1 MKRALALLA
10 LVAGCGGNDLTL
22 KYKLDGVAPADVV
35 RVETRVDVDPSD
47 PRAFYVD
54 QPYRQVATGVGYE
67 VRDFDG
73 SGKKTLLVTH
83 DSTLG
88 YVFSDTFDFRLL
100 PPAAG
105 SAPPLSIV
113 ARAVGLSDMIG
124 QTMPLAGKFGRGA
137 KLTVDLTDQRC
148 GAMSCDANDQC
159 CGGACAAVQ
168 SDAANCGSCGHACAP
183 TGDSCSGATCR
194 CAGGSACASGSTCC
208 GGIGCVDLKS
218 DPFHCGACDKAC
230 APGEACVAGAC
241 KCGGGAACTGAT
253 AVCCD
258 GTTCSASGTC
268 MCGSTTC
275 NFPDVCCGSTCVD
288 PRSSNTNCGGCGK
301 ACTAPLICANGACAC
316 SGVICAN
323 GDTCCG
329 AGCANTSNDPNNCG
343 SCGKKCR
350 AGEVC
355 GGGQCLCGSTACS
368 TGQLC
373 CGGACVNQTVTN
385 CGTCGHICKSGEQCN
400 ASPTTGSG
408 NTSCTCNGNGAC
420 VGNQI
425 CCAPGSPG
433 GAGCFDPSSDAK
445 HCGDCATVCPAGQG
459 CVTGKCAPTACN
471 PPCTNGNQC
480 EGGVCR
486 CNGKGDCKGAD
497 TCCLDGCH
505 DLATDH
511 DNCNMCGHACGGT
524 EYCCKGACTK
534 QDDNNCSA
542 CGAGCS
548 AGSCCV
554 CPGRAG
560 HCASLL
566 CTCL

>member
-1 MKRALALLA
+1 M
-10 LVAGCGGNDLTL
+10 
-22 KYKLDGVAPADVV
+22 
-35 RVETRVDVDPSD
+35 
-47 PRAFYVD
+47 
-54 QPYRQVATGVGYE
+54 
-67 VRDFDG
+67 
-73 SGKKTLLVTH
+73 
-83 DSTLG
+83 
-88 YVFSDTFDFRLL
+88 
-100 PPAAG
+100 
-105 SAPPLSIV
+105 
-113 ARAVGLSDMIG
+113 
-124 QTMPLAGKFGRGA
+124 
-137 KLTVDLTDQRC
+137 
-148 GAMSCDANDQC
+148 
-159 CGGACAAVQ
+159 
-168 SDAANCGSCGHACAP
+168 
-183 TGDSCSGATCR
+183 
-194 CAGGSACASGSTCC
+194 
-208 GGIGCVDLKS
+208 
-218 DPFHCGACDKAC
+218 
-230 APGEACVAGAC
+230 
-241 KCGGGAACTGAT
+241 CT
-253 AVCCD
+253 
-258 GTTCSASGTC
+258 
-268 MCGSTTC
+268 
-275 NFPDVCCGSTCVD
+275 
-288 PRSSNTNCGGCGK
+288 
-301 ACTAPLICANGACAC
+301 NGACAC
-316 SGVICAN
+316 NGVICAN

-385 CGTCGHICKSGEQCN
+385 CGTCGHICKSGEEC
-400 ASPTTGSG
+400 SGGPTAGSG

-459 CVTGKCAPTACN
+459 CVTGKCVPTACN

-480 EGGVCR
+480 VGGVCR
-486 CNGKGDCKGAD
+486 CNGKGDCKGAE

-524 EYCCKGACTK
+524 EFCCKGACTK

-548 AGSCCV
+548 TGSCCV